1 MKIRW
6 RDAAATIAVATMAA
20 AVVLSLAAA
29 QGAPPAYL
37 DASLGVDERVADLL
51 ERMTLEEKIGQMTLI
66 EKGSITPA
74 EVARFAI
81 GAVLSGGGGY
91 PSGNNT
97 VAGWTAMVHAYQD
110 AALATRLAIP
120 VLYGVDAVH
129 GHANVAGAVVFPH
142 NVGLGAAAN
151 AELVEEISR
160 VTAREMIATGIYWN
174 YAPVLAVARDIRWG
188 RTYEAYGEDPELVT
202 RLSLAALRGLQGAD
216 LAAPDTVLGTPKHYV
231 GDGATAFGTSPIPGA
246 LLDRGDA
253 DVDEETLRRVHLPPY
268 VEAVEGGA
276 RSIMISFSSW
286 RGVPMHAHAYLIRD
300 VLRGELGFDGFV
312 VSDWGG
318 VDDVA
323 ASYQDA
329 VVASVGAG
337 IDMNMVPYDGVRFI
351 RTVLDAVRRGD
362 IAITRIDEAVA
373 AILRVKFELGLFER
387 PYGDPTLQAAVGS
400 AAHRALAREAVA
412 QTLVLLKNEHGALPL
427 RADATQTVLVTGSAA
442 NSVGVQSGGWT
453 IEWQGSTASLTPGT
467 TILEGLEAGFGPGTT
482 LLHSP
487 RGRFTGADGQPLRA
501 EVGIAVVGEP
511 PYAEW
516 FGDSATLSL
525 GSLDAALIH
534 RLREQVDSLVVVLV
548 SGRPLIID
556 EVLDLAD
563 AVVAAWLPGSEGDGV
578 ADVLFGTREFV
589 GKLPYTWPRDVE
601 QLPFDFDAL
610 ATEGCEAALFPRGY
624 GLSYADGA
632 AAAPWLALAA
642 DCTSAAATATAA
654 DAAAAAGAAAS
665 VADPDGDPAA
675 GPPVVALPDP
685 DGSTLVDTALLRA
698 HRPQEVMFIPFPV
711 PITLDGDLSDWNGIP
726 FEIVDTGPMVS
737 LDPAENGH
745 FQFALAADEAHV
757 YLYMV
762 MPDKTIV
769 TGQHGSNFWNEDS
782 LEFYLNF
789 TDDLFRRNYAD
800 GVFQVNVNPTN
811 LGNTD
816 PTDLVITGVNAGH
829 ADVRA
834 FVFETADGWGFEAAV
849 PIPAG
854 VDLRHGLEVGLQ
866 AHANGSSGGSRD
878 VKLIWS
884 AADTRD
890 TSWQDPSVFG
900 RGVFYELGNEEA
912 LTISERPEPV
922 IVRPRPRVAVN
933 QLGYLPVAPHFG
945 MLANHGAFATSWAL
959 IDDATGRMVYAAST
973 GLPLADAASGDTIQ
987 VADFTG
993 FDTPGTYRLMIN
1005 NVVSGPFVIGDVPY
1019 ARLAVDAARYFYLSR
1034 SGIEL
1039 LPEHAGPAH
1048 ARPAGHLSD
1057 DAVTCH
1063 RGTDADG
1070 VAWPGCDYTLD
1081 VVGGW
1086 YDAGDYGK
1094 YVVNGGISVW
1104 TLLNLHERLPG
1115 TFPDGSL
1122 NLPESGNGVSD
1133 LLDEA
1138 RWQMAWL
1145 LSMQVPEGHPQ
1156 AGMAHHKLH
1165 DLEWE
1170 GIPLLPPTVFDND
1183 PTFEGVGGRYLY
1195 PPSTAATFNLAATA
1209 AQCARVWR
1217 DLDAAFAERCLSAAE
1232 RAFRAGIEEPVA
1244 LAGNTPGAGGGN
1256 YDDVRIADERF
1267 WAAAELYLTTGD
1279 PRYADAMRATPYLTS
1294 FGGLGRD
1301 TAMYWGDTAA
1311 LGALSLILHDADL
1324 PEVATLREQL
1334 LRTADGYLEVI
1345 ATEGYRVPIRRYEWG
1360 SNSAVLNNAI
1370 VLAYAH
1376 DLTGDAAY
1384 LHGVLE
1390 SIDYLLGRNALAFS
1404 FVSGYGERSMTNP
1417 HHRFWANEGDWP
1429 PPPPGVVAG
1438 GPNAS
1443 PSDPTALEHATL
1455 DAGPARRYV
1464 DLRGSWSTNE
1474 VTINWNAPL
1483 VWVAAYLAEVGG
1495 AGSGEA
1501 PETGSH
1507 VHTEGSQP

>member
-1 MKIRW
+1 MNRTEHQVAKGPDMRTRRW
-6 RDAAATIAVATMAA
+6 RAAAATALALA
-20 AVVLSLAAA
+20 LSLVAA
-29 QGAPPAYL
+29 QGAPPPYQ
-37 DASLGVDERVADLL
+37 DASLGTEARVADLL
-51 ERMTLEEKIGQMTLI
+51 ARMTLEEKIGQMTLV
-66 EKGSITPA
+66 EKGSIDPA
-74 EVARFAI
+74 GVRRHAI
-81 GAVLSGGGGY
+81 GAILSGGGGY

-110 AALATRLAIP
+110 AALGTPLAIP

-142 NVGLGAAAN
+142 NVGLGAAGS
-151 AELVEEISR
+151 AELVEEIAR
-160 VTAREMIATGIYWN
+160 VTAREMVATGIYWN
-174 YAPVLAVARDIRWG
+174 YAPVLAVPRDIRWG
-188 RTYEAYGEDPELVT
+188 RTYEGYGEDPELVT
-202 RLSLAALRGLQGAD
+202 RLSLAALRGLQGDD

-231 GDGATAFGTSPIPGA
+231 GDGATTFGTSPIPGA

-253 DVDEETLRRVHLPPY
+253 DIDETTLRRVHLPPY
-268 VEAVEGGA
+268 VAAVEGGA
-276 RSIMISFSSW
+276 RSIMVSFSSW
-286 RGVPMHAHAYLIRD
+286 LGVPMHAHGYLIRD

-312 VSDWGG
+312 VSDWAGI
-318 VDDVA
+318 DDVA
-323 ASYQDA
+323 ANYHDA
-329 VVASVGAG
+329 VVASIGAG
-337 IDMNMVPYDGVRFI
+337 IDMNMVPYDGERFI
-351 RTVLDAVRRGD
+351 RTMLNAVRRGD
-362 IAITRIDEAVA
+362 VSVERIDEAVA

-387 PYGDPTLQAAVGS
+387 PYGDADLQSAVGS
-400 AAHRALAREAVA
+400 AAHRALARGAVA
-412 QTLVLLKNEHGALPL
+412 QTLVLLKNENEALPL
-427 RADATQTVLVTGSAA
+427 RTGGAHTVLVTGSAA
-442 NSVGVQSGGWT
+442 HSIGIQSGGWT

-501 EVGIAVVGEP
+501 EVGIVVVGEP

-525 GSLDAALIH
+525 GTLDVALVH
-534 RLREQVDSLVVVLV
+534 RLREQVDRLVVVLV

-556 EVLDLAD
+556 ELLDVAD

-578 ADVLFGTREFV
+578 ADVLFGERDFV
-589 GKLPYTWPRDVE
+589 GKLPYTWPRDVA

-610 ATEGCEAALFPRGY
+610 PTAGCDAPAFPRGY
-624 GLSYADGA
+624 GLSYVDG

-642 DCTSAAATATAA
+642 SCTAAAAERAG
-654 DAAAAAGAAAS
+654 DAAAGPA
-665 VADPDGDPAA
+665 GDPTA
-675 GPPVVALPDP
+675 GPPVVALPSP
-685 DGSTLVDTALLRA
+685 DGPALVDTALLRA
-698 HRPQEVMFIPFPV
+698 HQPQEVMFIPFPV

-745 FQFALAADEAHV
+745 FQFALAADETHV

-762 MPDKTIV
+762 MPDATIV
-769 TGQHGSNFWNEDS
+769 TGRHGTNFWNEDS

-789 TDDLFRRNYAD
+789 TGDPFRRDYVD
-800 GVFQVNVNPTN
+800 GVFQVNVNPGN

-816 PTDLVITGVNAGH
+816 PAALVITGVNAGRSG
-829 ADVRA
+829 VRA

-854 VDLRHGLEVGLQ
+854 FDLRHGLEVGLQ

-900 RGVFYELGNEEA
+900 LGVFYELGNQA
-912 LTISERPEPV
+912 PLTLSERAEPV
-922 IVRPRPRVAVN
+922 VVAPRPQVAVN
-933 QLGYLPVAPHFG
+933 QLGYLPGAPHFG
-945 MLANHGAFATSWAL
+945 MLANRGAFATSWAL

-973 GLPLADAASGDTIQ
+973 GPAVVDAASGDTIQ

-993 FDTPGTYRLMIN
+993 FDTPGTYRLQIN
-1005 NVVSGPFVIGDVPY
+1005 DVVSGPFTIGELPY

-1057 DAVTCH
+1057 DAVTCY

-1070 VAWPGCDYTLD
+1070 VTWPGCDYVLD
-1081 VVGGW
+1081 VAGGW

-1104 TLLNLHERLPG
+1104 TLLNLFERLPG
-1115 TFPDGSL
+1115 AFPDGSL

-1145 LSMQVPEGHPQ
+1145 LSMQVPEGQPQ

-1183 PTFEGVGGRYLY
+1183 PTFEGEGGRYLY

-1217 DLDAAFAERCLSAAE
+1217 DLDAGFAERCLLAAE
-1232 RAFRAGIEEPVA
+1232 RAFRAGVEEPVT

-1279 PRYADAMRATPYLTS
+1279 PRYADAMRATPYLAR

-1301 TAMYWGDTAA
+1301 SAMYWGDTAA

-1324 PEVATLREQL
+1324 PEVAALREQL

-1345 ATEGYRVPIRRYEWG
+1345 ATEGYRVPIRTYVWG

-1390 SIDYLLGRNALAFS
+1390 SMDYLLGRNALAFS

-1443 PSDPTALEHATL
+1443 PSDPTALDFATL

-1483 VWVAAYLAEVGG
+1483 VWVAAYLAEAAASTDPTTASGG
-1495 AGSGEA
+1495 SR
-1501 PETGSH
+1501 P
-1507 VHTEGSQP
+1507 

>member
-1 MKIRW
+1 MKRPM
-6 RDAAATIAVATMAA
+6 RRPSGVRAAALGAATRLAA
-20 AVVLSLAAA
+20 LMLALVVFAAPSPAAA
-29 QGAPPAYL
+29 QEAAPAYL
-37 DASLGVDERVADLL
+37 DASLSVEARVADLL
-51 ERMTLEEKIGQMTLI
+51 ARMTLEEKVGQMALI
-66 EKGSITPA
+66 EKGSIDPA
-74 EVARFAI
+74 GVERLGI

-91 PSGNNT
+91 PSGANT
-97 VAGWTAMVHAYQD
+97 VAGWAAMVYGYQD
-110 AALATRLAIP
+110 AALRTRLAIP
-120 VLYGVDAVH
+120 LLYGVDAVH

-142 NVGLGAAAN
+142 NVGLGAAGN
-151 AELVEEISR
+151 ADLVEAIAR
-160 VTAREMIATGIYWN
+160 ATAREMIATGIYWN
-174 YAPVLAVARDIRWG
+174 YAPVLAVPRDIRWG
-188 RTYEAYGEDPELVT
+188 RTYEGYGEDPELVA
-202 RLSLAALRGLQGAD
+202 RLALAALRGLQGDD
-216 LAAPDTVLGTPKHYV
+216 LAAPDTVLATPKHFV
-231 GDGATAFGTSPIPGA
+231 GDGATAFGTSPIAGG

-253 DVDEETLRRVHLPPY
+253 DIDEATLRRVHLAPY
-268 VEAVEGGA
+268 VEVVAHGA
-276 RSIMISFSSW
+276 RSVMVSFSSW
-286 RGVPMHAHAYLIRD
+286 QGVPMHAHEHLIQD
-300 VLRGELGFDGFV
+300 VLRGELGFTGFV
-312 VSDWGG
+312 VSDWAG
-318 VDDVA
+318 VDEVA
-323 ASYQDA
+323 PNYRDA
-329 VVASVGAG
+329 VVASVNAG
-337 IDMNMVPYDGVRFI
+337 IDMNMVPYDGERYV
-351 RTVLDAVRRGD
+351 RTVLDAVERGD
-362 IAITRIDEAVA
+362 LTTERIDEAVA

-387 PYGDPTLQAAVGS
+387 PYGDAALLADVGS
-400 AAHRALAREAVA
+400 AAHRALARDAVA
-412 QTLVLLKNEHGALPL
+412 QTLVLLKNEEGALPL
-427 RADATQTVLVTGSAA
+427 QADAVQTVLVTGSGA
-442 NSVGVQSGGWT
+442 NSIGVQSGGWT

-467 TILEGLEAGFGPGTT
+467 TLLEGLEAGFGGATT

-487 RGRFTGADGQPLRA
+487 RGRFTDADGQPLRA
-501 EVGIAVVGEP
+501 DVGIVVVAEP

-516 FGDSATLSL
+516 FGDSATLAL
-525 GSLDAALIH
+525 GGQDTALI
-534 RLREQVDSLVVVLV
+534 RNLRDQVDRLVVVLL
-548 SGRPLIID
+548 SGRPLILGD
-556 EVLDLAD
+556 VLDLAD
-563 AVVAAWLPGSEGDGV
+563 TVVAAWLPGSEGDGV
-578 ADVLFGTREFV
+578 ADVLFGARDFV
-589 GKLPYTWPRDVE
+589 GRLPYAWPRDVA

-610 ATEGCEAALFPRGY
+610 ATEGCEAPLFPRGY

-632 AAAPWLALAA
+632 AATPWLELAA
-642 DCTSAAATATAA
+642 DCA
-654 DAAAAAGAAAS
+654 AAAAAGEGVGA
-665 VADPDGDPAA
+665 DPAA
-675 GPPVVALPDP
+675 AAPVALPDP
-685 DGSTLVDTALLRA
+685 DGPTLVDPALLRE
-698 HRPQEVMFIPFPV
+698 HRPQEVMFVPFPL
-711 PITLDGDLSDWNGIP
+711 PITLDGDLADWNGIP
-726 FEIVDTGPMVS
+726 FAIVDTGPMVS

-745 FQFALAADEAHV
+745 LQFALAADEAHV

-762 MPDKTIV
+762 MPDATIV
-769 TGQHGSNFWNEDS
+769 TGQHGTDFWNEDS

-789 TDDLFRRNYAD
+789 TDDLVRSGYGD

-811 LGNTD
+811 LGNAD
-816 PTDLVITGVNAGH
+816 PADLVMTGVNADQSG
-829 ADVRA
+829 VRA

-854 VDLRHGLEVGLQ
+854 VDLRHGLEIGVQ

-884 AADTRD
+884 ADDVGD

-900 RGVFYELGNEEA
+900 RGVFYELGNPEP
-912 LTISERPEPV
+912 LTVSEQAEPV
-922 IVRPRPRVAVN
+922 IVAPRPRVAVN
-933 QLGYLPVAPHFG
+933 QLGYLPGAPHFG

-973 GLPLADAASGDTIQ
+973 GPPVVDAASGDTVQ

-993 FDTPGTYRLMIN
+993 FDTPGTYRLLIN
-1005 NVVSGPFVIGDVPY
+1005 DAVSAPFTIGELPY
-1019 ARLAVDAARYFYLSR
+1019 AGLAIDAARYFYLSR

-1039 LPEHAGPAH
+1039 RPEHAGPAH

-1057 DAVTCH
+1057 DAVTCY

-1070 VAWPGCDYTLD
+1070 VTWPGCDYTLD
-1081 VVGGW
+1081 AAGGW

-1094 YVVNGGISVW
+1094 YVVNGGISAW
-1104 TLLNLHERLPG
+1104 TLLNLHERRSDA
-1115 TFPDGSL
+1115 FPDGSL
-1122 NLPESGNGVSD
+1122 DLPESGNGVSD

-1145 LSMQVPEGHPQ
+1145 LSMQVPEGQPQ

-1183 PTFEGVGGRYLY
+1183 PTSEGGGGRYLY

-1217 DLDAAFAERCLSAAE
+1217 DLDAAFADRCQRAAE
-1232 RAFRAGIEEPVA
+1232 RAFRAGVEEPVA

-1256 YDDVRIADERF
+1256 YDDGQIADERF
-1267 WAAAELYLTTGD
+1267 WAAAELYVTTGD

-1301 TAMYWGDTAA
+1301 TAMTWGDTAA

-1324 PEVATLREQL
+1324 GEVATLREQL
-1334 LRTADGYLEVI
+1334 LRTADGYLDVI
-1345 ATEGYRVPIRRYEWG
+1345 ATEGYRVPIRTYVWG
-1360 SNSAVLNNAI
+1360 SNASVLNNAI

-1376 DLTGDAAY
+1376 DLTGDERY

-1390 SIDYLLGRNALAFS
+1390 SMDYLLGRNALAFS

-1438 GPNAS
+1438 GPNAA

-1483 VWVAAYLAEVGG
+1483 VWVTAYLAD
-1495 AGSGEA
+1495 ASA
-1501 PETGSH
+1501 DASAATTDPPAHS
-1507 VHTEGSQP
+1507 EGSRP